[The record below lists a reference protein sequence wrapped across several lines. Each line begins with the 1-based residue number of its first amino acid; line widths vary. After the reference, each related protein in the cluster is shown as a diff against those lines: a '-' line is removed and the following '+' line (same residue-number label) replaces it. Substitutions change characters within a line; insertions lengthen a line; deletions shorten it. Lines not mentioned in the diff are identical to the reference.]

1 MTSLE
6 IKQIQDALSLYHER
20 LQLARQPDLY
30 GQDSSASDVIE
41 FDQAIQNSEIEEF
54 HGILNQ
60 VNALE
65 AKINYL
71 ERKSRSNEEENEI
84 LKANIHDLQDATK
97 DQ

>member
-1 MTSLE
+1 MT
-6 IKQIQDALSLYHER
+6 DA
-20 LQLARQPDLY
+20 
-30 GQDSSASDVIE
+30 IE
-41 FDQAIQNSEIEEF
+41 FDQAIQNSEEF

-84 LKANIHDLQDATK
+84 LKANITDL
-97 DQ
+97 